1 MTTYAPRIL
10 ITGKPNVGKTT
21 IIQKVLKELPVTYG
35 GFYTE
40 EIREFGVRVGFRLR
54 TTDGAEGVLAHVDS
68 QSPHRVGKYGVEV
81 GAFEDIAI
89 PALDR
94 ILRQFTSG
102 ETGSSQRTC
111 PYASRGEEEGGRFGE
126 ARIPQSIPPY
136 DSGGNLSAYGGQ
148 KGGPSGVARLP
159 HSAMLVVI
167 DELGRMELFS
177 QKFQDKVL
185 EIFDHPLPILAVLQ
199 DSHNPFLDAIRERDG
214 VRIIRITRKNRD
226 EVVGEIVG
234 RLNAHFRKQQTRA

>member
-1 MTTYAPRIL
+1 MTIYTPRIL

-40 EIREFGVRVGFRLR
+40 EIRERGARVGFRLR
-54 TTDGAEGVLAHVDS
+54 TTDGVEGILAHVRS
-68 QSPHRVGKYGVEV
+68 ESPHRVGKYGVEV
-81 GAFEDIAI
+81 SSFEDIAV

-102 ETGSSQRTC
+102 ETGSSERTF
-111 PYASRGEEEGGRFGE
+111 PYASRGEEKGGRFGE

-136 DSGGNLSAYGGQ
+136 DNRGEE

-185 EIFDHPLPILAVLQ
+185 EVFDHPLPILAVLQ
-199 DSHNPFLDAIRERDG
+199 DSHNPFLDAIRGRDD
-214 VRIIRITRKNRD
+214 VRVIRVTRKNRD
-226 EVVGEIVG
+226 ELVGEIVG
-234 RLNAHFRKQQTRA
+234 RFKAHFRKQQPRM